1 MPVLASCQ
9 AFATVGRGA
18 MDQRHTLNNERA
30 AIRILVMRIPR
41 DAHLGALEARLRRF
55 PVVALL
61 GARQVG
67 KTTLARELAGRRERS
82 SVFDLERS
90 ADLSLLADAE
100 LALRDLRGLVVLDE
114 VQRRPDLFST
124 LRVLADRRPLPARF
138 LVLGSASPELLRQS
152 AESLAG
158 RIAFQELPPLS
169 LSEVGAAR
177 LDKLWLR
184 GGFPR
189 SYTARSDA
197 ASFEWRQEF
206 ARTFLER
213 DLAQLGT
220 SVPAATMGRFWAMLA
235 QAHGN
240 LWNGAEFGRAF
251 GVAHTTVTR
260 YLDLLSGALVV
271 RQLPP
276 WSENI
281 SKRQVKSPKVYVADS
296 GLLHALLDVRGK
308 EALLRHPKVGASWEG
323 FGIQAVIDRLGARR
337 EECFFWATYAGAEL
351 DLLVVR
357 GTLRL
362 GFEFKRTVA
371 PTVTPSMRIAQ
382 ESLRLKRVDVVHAGE
397 RSADLG
403 RGIRAVSLA
412 RLLEDLDPL
421 P

>member
-1 MPVLASCQ
+1 LKNERWS
-9 AFATVGRGA
+9 
-18 MDQRHTLNNERA
+18 LNNQ
-30 AIRILVMRIPR
+30 VMTIPR
-41 DAHLGALEARLRRF
+41 PGHLEALEGRLRRF

-67 KTTLARELAGRRERS
+67 KTTLAREIARRFRGDRTH
-82 SVFDLERS
+82 FDLERQ
-90 ADLSLLADAE
+90 ADRSLLADPE

-114 VQRRPDLFST
+114 VQRLPDVFPT

-138 LVLGSASPELLRQS
+138 LVLGSASPALLRQS

-158 RIAFQELPPLS
+158 RVAFHELPGLS
-169 LSEVGAAR
+169 LGEVGARR
-177 LDKLWLR
+177 LDRLWLR
-184 GGFPR
+184 GGFPV
-189 SYTARSDA
+189 SFTARSEP

-206 ARTFLER
+206 SRTFLER
-213 DLAQLGT
+213 DLPQLG
-220 SVPAATMGRFWAMLA
+220 SLVPAPTLGHFWAMLA

-240 LWNGAEFGRAF
+240 TWNGAEFGRAF
-251 GVAHTTVTR
+251 GVAHTTVGR
-260 YLDLLSGALVV
+260 YLDLLSAAFVV

-276 WSENI
+276 WSENL

-296 GLLHALLDVRGK
+296 GLLHSLLDIRK
-308 EALLRHPKVGASWEG
+308 REELLRHPKVGASWEG

-337 EECFFWATYAGAEL
+337 EECFFWGTYSGAEL

-371 PTVTPSMRIAQ
+371 PTVTPSMRAGL
-382 ESLRLKRVDVVHAGE
+382 ESLRLKRLDVVHAGD
-397 RSADLG
+397 RSAVLG
-403 RGIRAVSLA
+403 RGIRAVALS
-412 RLLEDLDPL
+412 RLLEDLEPL